1 MDGVAERA
9 KSIKLGAAF
18 NSESEIGPLMSETQ
32 LNRVRSYV
40 QDGAKDGA
48 KILAGG
54 RHVGER
60 GYFYEPTVL
69 LSTTPAMSVEREEI
83 FGPVVCA
90 IPFDSAEEI
99 PAVANQTPYGLAA
112 SIWTRD
118 ISKAL
123 RLAKALNAGAVWVNC
138 SDVFDPNLPWGGF
151 KQSGWGR
158 ELGQEGV
165 EAFTEL
171 KAVTIKL

>member
-1 MDGVAERA
+1 VNLWLLATFPRSFFYPRNSLRQPTEDEDDDEGRGRFGSA
-9 KSIKLGAAF
+9 GA
-18 NSESEIGPLMSETQ
+18 LKQ
-32 LNRVRSYV
+32 V
-40 QDGAKDGA
+40 
-48 KILAGG
+48 
-54 RHVGER
+54 
-60 GYFYEPTVL
+60 
-69 LSTTPAMSVEREEI
+69 
-83 FGPVVCA
+83 
-90 IPFDSAEEI
+90 SAC
-99 PAVANQTPYGLAA
+99 
-112 SIWTRD
+112 IWTRD

>member
-1 MDGVAERA
+1 MFIQEACRKENCPGCNWKFKTSNPRT
-9 KSIKLGAAF
+9 L
-18 NSESEIGPLMSETQ
+18 
-32 LNRVRSYV
+32 
-40 QDGAKDGA
+40 
-48 KILAGG
+48 
-54 RHVGER
+54 
-60 GYFYEPTVL
+60 
-69 LSTTPAMSVEREEI
+69 
-83 FGPVVCA
+83 
-90 IPFDSAEEI
+90 
-99 PAVANQTPYGLAA
+99 YGLAA

>member
-1 MDGVAERA
+1 MRGNPFLIQRRTPLSSDSDMLCQQILDTVRAE
-9 KSIKLGAAF
+9 SGSSGI
-18 NSESEIGPLMSETQ
+18 T
-32 LNRVRSYV
+32 
-40 QDGAKDGA
+40 
-48 KILAGG
+48 
-54 RHVGER
+54 GEQ
-60 GYFYEPTVL
+60 GYFHEPTVL
-69 LSTTPAMSVEREEI
+69 LNTTPDMSVQREEI
-83 FGPVVCA
+83 FGPVLCA
-90 IPFDSAEEI
+90 MPFESAEEI
-99 PAVANQTPYGLAA
+99 PPVANETRYGLAA

-118 ISKAL
+118 TSKGL

-138 SDVFDPNLPWGGF
+138 FGVFDPNLPFGGF

>member
-1 MDGVAERA
+1 MSQRPALPKEWGARETREKTRKGMRGVGWEGQ
-9 KSIKLGAAF
+9 SH
-18 NSESEIGPLMSETQ
+18 
-32 LNRVRSYV
+32 RST
-40 QDGAKDGA
+40 
-48 KILAGG
+48 
-54 RHVGER
+54 RHWTR
-60 GYFYEPTVL
+60 DAL
-69 LSTTPAMSVEREEI
+69 LRDPAWHFQKEI
-83 FGPVVCA
+83 FCPVVCA
-90 IPFDSAEEI
+90 IPFESAEEI
-99 PAVANQTPYGLAA
+99 PAVANQTLYGLAA